1 MKISVIGLGYVGFP
15 LFLTLLKNKKLNL
28 KVVGIE
34 DNSAFGKRKIKE
46 IFQTDKEYFNNKDLD
61 YLFSKHK
68 NRFDISTNYSH
79 ALDSD
84 FLFIC
89 LPFNIN
95 KNLKTNEKKFLNSI
109 RKYYIRLKKGSTI
122 ILNSTI
128 PPGFTSNLIRNL
140 KKRKFF
146 RKEVEIVYSPERVEP
161 GLNYYK
167 SIVETPRVFSS
178 NGNKK
183 ISNKILNLFNSIFKI
198 NKSKLIEF
206 EKYEEA
212 ELCKVLENS
221 YRATNIAF
229 IEEWG
234 IFSEKLGANIYS
246 VIDAIKQRETHKN
259 IMRPG
264 LGVGGYCLT
273 KDPFFAKFSSS
284 TYLKTNLKFP
294 FINLTMQ
301 VNSKMHSR
309 SIALTKKILSENIV
323 KKILLVGISYTNN
336 VDDLRNSRAID
347 LLKSIKR
354 KKYNISIYDPYVKEK
369 KILNSKIIGKTNKL
383 QKFDLIIMINN
394 YDVKKIFLN
403 NIKKNSIIIDLNRIL
418 EKKDINILKKKIK
431 KIYILGRGDI

>member
-1 MKISVIGLGYVGFP
+1 MALNSDYV
-15 LFLTLLKNKKLNL
+15 
-28 KVVGIE
+28 
-34 DNSAFGKRKIKE
+34 
-46 IFQTDKEYFNNKDLD
+46 
-61 YLFSKHK
+61 
-68 NRFDISTNYSH
+68 
-79 ALDSD
+79 
-84 FLFIC
+84 FIC

-95 KNLKTNEKKFLNSI
+95 QKLKTNEVAYLELLK
-109 RKYYIRLKKGSTI
+109 KYYIGLKKGATI

-128 PPGFTSNLIRNL
+128 PPGYTSNILQKFKSLKIFRNDIN
-140 KKRKFF
+140 
-146 RKEVEIVYSPERVEP
+146 VVYSPERVEP

-167 SIVETPRVFSS
+167 SIIETPRVFSS

-183 ISNKILNLFNSIFKI
+183 ISNKIINLFNSIFKI
-198 NKSKLIEF
+198 NKSKLIEL

-221 YRATNIAF
+221 YRAANIAF

-284 TYLKTNLKFP
+284 NYLKANLKFP

-309 SIALTKKILSENIV
+309 SIALTKKILSKNIV

-336 VDDLRNSRAID
+336 VDDLRNSRYRFIE
-347 LLKSIKR
+347 SIKR

-369 KILNSKIIGKTNKL
+369 KILNSKIISKINKL
-383 QKFDLIIMINN
+383 KSLI
-394 YDVKKIFLN
+394 LL
-403 NIKKNSIIIDLNRIL
+403 S
-418 EKKDINILKKKIK
+418 
-431 KIYILGRGDI
+431 

>member
-1 MKISVIGLGYVGFP
+1 MKISVIGLGFVGFP
-15 LFLTLLKNKKLNL
+15 LFLTLLKKKKLIS

-34 DNSAFGKRKIKE
+34 DDSIFGKNKIKK
-46 IFQTDKEYFNNKDLD
+46 IFKTDKKYFNNKELD
-61 YLFSKHK
+61 YLFTKYK
-68 NRFDISTNYSH
+68 NKFDISTNYLH

-95 KNLKTNEKKFLNSI
+95 KNLITNEKKFFI
-109 RKYYIRLKKGSTI
+109 TIKKYYLGLKKGSTI
-122 ILNSTI
+122 ILNSTL
-128 PPGFTSNLIRNL
+128 PPGFTSNLIKNI
-140 KKRKFF
+140 KKKNFF
-146 RKEVEIVYSPERVEP
+146 RKEVKIVYSPERVEP

-183 ISNKILNLFNSIFKI
+183 VSNKIINLFNSIFKI
-198 NKSKLIEF
+198 NKSKLIELD
-206 EKYEEA
+206 KYEEA

-234 IFSEKLGANIYS
+234 LFSEKLGANIYS

-284 TYLKTNLKFP
+284 KYLKAKLKFP

-301 VNSKMHSR
+301 VNSKMHLR
-309 SIALTKKILSENIV
+309 SINLIKKILSKNNI

-347 LLKSIKR
+347 LLRSIKR

-369 KILNSKIIGKTNKL
+369 KILNSKIITKINKL
-383 QKFDLIIMINN
+383 KNFDLIIMINN
-394 YDVKKIFLN
+394 YDIKKIFLN

-418 EKKDINILKKKIK
+418 KKNEINILKKKTK
-431 KIYILGRGDI
+431 DIYILGRGDI